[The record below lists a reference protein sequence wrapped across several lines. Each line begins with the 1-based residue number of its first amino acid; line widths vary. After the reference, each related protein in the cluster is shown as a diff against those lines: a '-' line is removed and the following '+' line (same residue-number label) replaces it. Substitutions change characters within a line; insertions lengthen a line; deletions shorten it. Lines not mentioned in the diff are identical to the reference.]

1 MIEEELRG
9 IVRDLMVEKFDVDS
23 DVDVSVQPT
32 RQEVEGDLTVV
43 LFPLLKVA
51 RMNPM
56 QLGEMLGEE
65 LVEKCDDVVS
75 FEIVKG
81 FLNLKLRDAFWLN
94 ILQEAGLQASYGKWP
109 STGEKIIV
117 EFSSPNTNKPLH
129 LGHIRNILLGSSLA
143 HILEARGHEVV
154 RTQVIND
161 RGIAICKSM
170 VIQRDFMARE
180 SPESTGKKGDHYVG
194 DLYVRFETEFQAEY
208 ADWQNSPKAEEVYA
222 AQSEENEDRAA
233 FFKRW
238 KNEYFNQFSEI
249 GRKAKDMLLAWEAG
263 ETDVIK
269 LWERMNSW
277 VYKGFEETY
286 RRLGVE
292 FDLDYYESETY
303 SLGNTYVDEGLAA
316 GTFEKKEDGSVWVDL
331 TDRDLDEKILRRAD
345 GTSLYITQDIGTAQK
360 RYEDFGQD
368 RMIYVVGNEQEY
380 HFQVL
385 FEILDLL
392 NAPYADQCF
401 HLSYGMVDLPDGKM
415 KSREGNVVDA
425 DDLMNEVVEQAQENA
440 LERGD
445 LSDLEESERL
455 EIFRRVGMA
464 ALKFYI
470 IKVNPQKGMV
480 YNPEASLDLQGQT
493 GPYIQNAYVR
503 IQSIFRKVGCPDV
516 NKLPTEYDWAP
527 QERAVVSAIYQFPAV
542 IAEAADRYDPSHV
555 AHYAYDLAKLF
566 HKFYHDISIQR
577 AESEG
582 DQHLRLILC
591 QAVAAVLEKSM
602 GLLGMEMPQRM

>member
-1 MIEEELRG
+1 MIEEELRE

-23 DVDVSVQPT
+23 NLEVSVQAT

-56 QLGEMLGEE
+56 QLGEMLGEQ
-65 LVEKCDDVVS
+65 LVEKCEKVVS
-75 FEIVKG
+75 FSIVKG
-81 FLNLKLRDAFWLN
+81 FLNLKLSDAFWIQ
-94 ILQEAGLQASYGKWP
+94 ILQDAGLKASYGVWP

-170 VIQRDFMARE
+170 VIQRDFMEGA

-208 ADWQNSPKAEEVYA
+208 AEWQNSPQGEELFA
-222 AQSEENEDRAA
+222 AQSEENEDRSA

-238 KNEYFNQFSEI
+238 KNEYFNQFSKI
-249 GRKAKDMLLAWEAG
+249 GREAKDMLLAWEAG
-263 ETDVIK
+263 ETDVIE
-269 LWERMNSW
+269 LWQRMNSW
-277 VYKGFEETY
+277 VYEGFEKTY
-286 RRLGVE
+286 RRLGVG

-303 SLGNTYVDEGLAA
+303 SLGNTYVDEGLAE
-316 GTFEKKEDGSVWVDL
+316 GIFKKKEDGSVWVDL
-331 TDRDLDEKILRRAD
+331 TDRDLDEKILRRSD

-360 RYEDFGQD
+360 RYEDFKQD
-368 RMIYVVGNEQEY
+368 RMVYVVGNEQEY

-392 NAPYADQCF
+392 KAPYADQCF

-425 DDLMNEVVEQAQENA
+425 DDLMNEVVEQAQANA

-445 LSDLEESERL
+445 LSDLDESDRM

-470 IKVNPQKGMV
+470 IKVNPQKRMV

-516 NKLPTEYDWAP
+516 NKMPEKYDWAP
-527 QERAVVSAIYQFPAV
+527 QERAVVSAVYQFPAV

-577 AESEG
+577 AESEEK
-582 DQHLRLILC
+582 QHLRLILC